1 MERYGPPGIYP
12 RKTAPPMRSHLPSIG
27 GLSIVIPAWNEEDR
41 LPRTLEKYLP
51 MLEARSEP
59 FEIIVVVD
67 GARDKTAEVARRYA
81 PRGVRVMEFPHK
93 LGKGGAVLRGLA
105 DAKYDT
111 VGYLDADGPIPPRE
125 VTKLVQALEGADC
138 VVASRWL
145 KESVVTV
152 RQSMFRQFYSRF
164 WNFFARS
171 VLLLPIR
178 DTQCGAK
185 FFRRE
190 VVSPI
195 LAAVVLTNWAF
206 DVDLLYHVRKGG
218 KRVREVPVTWA
229 HDHDSKL
236 PVHRAIPVML
246 VSLMGVRIMN
256 WKPVARRVP
265 KQVVSWFLDHYGTA

>member
-1 MERYGPPGIYP
+1 MV
-12 RKTAPPMRSHLPSIG
+12 
-27 GLSIVIPAWNEEDR
+27 GLSIVIPAWNEEER

-51 MLEARSEP
+51 MLEARTEP
-59 FEIIVVVD
+59 YEIIVVVD
-67 GARDKTAEVARRYA
+67 GSHDRTAEIARSYA
-81 PRGVRVMEFPHK
+81 DRGVRVMEFAHK

-105 DAKYDT
+105 AAQYDS

-145 KESVVTV
+145 KESVITV
-152 RQSMFRQFYSRF
+152 PQSIFRRFYSRL

-171 VLLLPIR
+171 VLLLPLK

-190 VVSPI
+190 VIHPV
-195 LAAVVLTNWAF
+195 LAAVTLTNWAF

-218 KRVREVPVTWA
+218 KTVREVPVTWA
-229 HDHDSKL
+229 HDEDSKL
-236 PVHRAIPVML
+236 PVHRAVPVML
-246 VSLMGVRIMN
+246 ASLFGVRIMN
-256 WKPVARRVP
+256 WEPVARRVP
-265 KQVVSWFLDHYGTA
+265 KQFVTWFLDRYGTT